1 MAPGPADPVRQEGRQ
16 WGDLP
21 KRLISATL
29 LIPIALAC
37 VWIGGVPFALLTGV
51 AAIGLVTEWVLLW
64 RRRPGALGLPAAAGL
79 AAGASYIMAGVIGF
93 AWLRTDPAMGRNSVL
108 FLLAVVWV
116 SDSAA
121 YAGGRAIGGPRL
133 APRISPG
140 KTWSGAIAGLLAAGL
155 AGFLLDWVLARAAAP
170 GRAALSAAGIGIVAQ
185 AGDLLESWMKR
196 RVGAKD
202 SGVLIPGH
210 GGLIDRL
217 DALLAASLLAAL
229 LALAAGRGVAFWE

>member
-1 MAPGPADPVRQEGRQ
+1 MAPALADPGDRESRR

-21 KRLISATL
+21 KRLFSAVL

-37 VWIGGVPFALLTGV
+37 VWIGGAPFALLTGA
-51 AAIGLVTEWVLLW
+51 AAIGLLAEWVALW
-64 RRRPGALGLPAAAGL
+64 RRRPGALGLPPAAAL
-79 AAGASYIMAGVIGF
+79 AAGIAYILAGALSF
-93 AWLRTDPAMGRNSVL
+93 AWLRTDPVMGRNSVL
-108 FLLAVVWV
+108 FLLAVVWI
-116 SDSAA
+116 SDSIA

-140 KTWSGAIAGLLAAGL
+140 KTWSGATAGLLAAGL
-155 AGFLLDWVLARAAAP
+155 AGFLLDYVLGRATAPARATLGAAC
-170 GRAALSAAGIGIVAQ
+170 IGLVAQ
-185 AGDLLESWMKR
+185 AGDLLESWVKR

-217 DALLAASLLAAL
+217 DALLAAALLAAL

>member
-1 MAPGPADPVRQEGRQ
+1 
-16 WGDLP
+16 
-21 KRLISATL
+21 
-29 LIPIALAC
+29 
-37 VWIGGVPFALLTGV
+37 
-51 AAIGLVTEWVLLW
+51 LW
-64 RRRPGALGLPAAAGL
+64 RRKPGALGLPPAAAL
-79 AAGASYIMAGVIGF
+79 AAGIAYILAGALGF
-93 AWLRTDPAMGRNSVL
+93 AWLRTDPVMGRNSVL

-116 SDSAA
+116 SDSTA
-121 YAGGRAIGGPRL
+121 YAGGRVIGGPRL

-140 KTWSGAIAGLLAAGL
+140 KTWSGAITGLLAAGL

-170 GRAALSAAGIGIVAQ
+170 ARAALSAACIGLVAQ
-185 AGDLLESWMKR
+185 AGDLLESWVKR

-217 DALLAASLLAAL
+217 DALLAAALLAAL

>member
-1 MAPGPADPVRQEGRQ
+1 
-16 WGDLP
+16 L
-21 KRLISATL
+21 LSAAL
-29 LIPIALAC
+29 LVPIALAC
-37 VWIGGVPFALLTGV
+37 VWIGGAPFALLTG
-51 AAIGLVTEWVLLW
+51 AAVLGLLTEWAALW
-64 RRRPGALGLPAAAGL
+64 RRKPGALGLPPAAAL
-79 AAGASYIMAGVIGF
+79 AAGIAYILAGAIGF
-93 AWLRTDPAMGRNSVL
+93 AWLRTDPAVGRSSVL
-108 FLLAVVWV
+108 FLLAAVWV

-121 YAGGRAIGGPRL
+121 YAGGRAIRGPRL

-140 KTWSGAIAGLLAAGL
+140 KTWAGAICGLLATGL
-155 AGFLLDWVLARAAAP
+155 AGCLLDWILARAAAP
-170 GRAALSAAGIGIVAQ
+170 GRAALSAAGISLVAQ
-185 AGDLLESWMKR
+185 AGDLLESWVKR